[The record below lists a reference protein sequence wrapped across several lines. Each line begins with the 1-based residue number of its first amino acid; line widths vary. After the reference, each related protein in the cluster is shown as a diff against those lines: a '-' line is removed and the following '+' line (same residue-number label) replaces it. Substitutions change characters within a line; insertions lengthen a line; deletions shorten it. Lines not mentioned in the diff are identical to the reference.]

1 MSAVPAELASD
12 GRGGR
17 FALPVRARGIV
28 PFGACA
34 VVVGG
39 LGAESGGYY
48 PTAWG
53 AATVGALAV
62 ASGAAVRANGVR
74 AHGSFFGLFVGFAA
88 WVALET
94 MRPGA
99 ATRGVPEL
107 ERDLVYLAVAWAGLQ
122 LLRRETVAAAL
133 AGVASAVCAL
143 VLDGLVHI
151 LSPVHIAADAYEGRL
166 LFRPL
171 GYANACGILAAMG
184 AVIALGAAAR
194 SRAAAAA
201 LVPLTLA
208 LALSGSRG
216 AVLALLLGLAA
227 VAGLHPQRR
236 ELAGTALVVLP
247 VPAAIAVF
255 ALRSHVTDVDV
266 SSSVVARDCVIVGA
280 AACVAVVL
288 QAVLAAKRFRIVV
301 PVGPV
306 AVAAVAAAAA
316 AVAGA
321 ALGLG
326 DRTAYWRVAWL
337 DVRSHPLLGSGPGTF
352 AREWLAHRPVPTGA
366 LNAHNLYLETLAEL
380 GPLGLALLAATLAVP
395 LVVVVVR
402 RRSPIAA
409 VAAGAY
415 TTFLAHA
422 AVDWDWQMPAVAIAG
437 LLCGICALRA
447 AAGDER
453 PSRRT
458 LRPALALTSVVALAV
473 AAAGIGNAELSA
485 AARGRS
491 AEAARTAAALQPWS
505 AVPQRLLAEFA
516 LARGDR
522 AQARRLLSAALRR
535 DPTDAGS
542 WYDLALAGMP
552 AQREAAAARLAQL
565 DPFAVSRRAVA
576 GGSPSPAASPRR

>member
-1 MSAVPAELASD
+1 MSAVPAEIACD

-17 FALPVRARGIV
+17 FALPFRARGIAA
-28 PFGACA
+28 FGACA
-34 VVVGG
+34 VVVGA

-53 AATVGALAV
+53 IVTVGALAV
-62 ASGAAVRANGVR
+62 AAGAAVRAGGVR
-74 AHGSFFGLFVGFAA
+74 AHGSFLGLFVGFAA

-107 ERDLVYLAVAWAGLQ
+107 ERDLVYVAVAWAGLQ
-122 LLRRETVAAAL
+122 LLRGETVAAAL

-143 VLDGLVHI
+143 VLDGLIHV
-151 LSPVHIAADAYEGRL
+151 LSPVHIGADTYEGRL

-171 GYANACGILAAMG
+171 GYANACGVLAAMG
-184 AVIALGAAAR
+184 VVLALGAAAR
-194 SRAAAAA
+194 SRAAAIA

-236 ELAGTALVVLP
+236 ELAGTALVLLP
-247 VPAAIAVF
+247 VPAAIAMF

-280 AACVAVVL
+280 AAGVAVVL
-288 QAVLAAKRFRIVV
+288 QAVLAAQRLRIVV

-306 AVAAVAAAAA
+306 AVAAVAIAAA

-321 ALGLG
+321 ALGVG

-337 DVRSHPLLGSGPGTF
+337 DARSHPLLGSGPGTF

-380 GPLGLALLAATLAVP
+380 GPLGLALLVATLAVP
-395 LVVVVVR
+395 LVVVVR

-422 AVDWDWQMPAVAIAG
+422 AVDWDWQMPAVTIAG

-447 AAGDER
+447 AARDER
-453 PSRRT
+453 PSPRAQ
-458 LRPALALTSVVALAV
+458 RPALALTSLVALAV
-473 AAAGIGNAELSA
+473 AAAGVGNAELSA
-485 AARGRS
+485 AARGGS
-491 AEAARTAAALQPWS
+491 GEAARTAAALQPWS
-505 AVPQRLLAEFA
+505 AVPRRLLAELA

-522 AQARRLLSAALRR
+522 AQARRLLAAALRR

-542 WYDLALAGMP
+542 WYDLVLAGTP

-565 DPFAVSRRAVA
+565 DPLAVSRRAVA

>member
-1 MSAVPAELASD
+1 MSAVPAEIASE

-17 FALPVRARGIV
+17 FALPVRGRGIA

-34 VVVGG
+34 VVVGA

-53 AATVGALAV
+53 IATVAALAV
-62 ASGAAVRANGVR
+62 AAGAAVRAGGVR
-74 AHGSFFGLFVGFAA
+74 VHGSFLGLFVGFAA

-99 ATRGVPEL
+99 ATRAVPEL
-107 ERDLVYLAVAWAGLQ
+107 ERDLVYVAVAWAGLQ
-122 LLRRETVAAAL
+122 LIRRETVAAAV
-133 AGVASAVCAL
+133 AGVAAAVCAL
-143 VLDGLVHI
+143 VLDGLAHV

-184 AVIALGAAAR
+184 VVIALGAAAR
-194 SRAAAAA
+194 SRAAAIS

-216 AVLALLLGLAA
+216 AVLALFLGLAA
-227 VAGLHPQRR
+227 VVGLHPQRR
-236 ELAGTALVVLP
+236 ELAGTALVLLP

-266 SSSVVARDCVIVGA
+266 SSSVVARDCVIVGT

-288 QAVLAAKRFRIVV
+288 QAVLASQRFRIVV

-306 AVAAVAAAAA
+306 AVAAVAIAAA

-380 GPLGLALLAATLAVP
+380 GPLGLALLVATLAVP
-395 LVVVVVR
+395 LVVVVR
-402 RRSPIAA
+402 CRSPIAA

-422 AVDWDWQMPAVAIAG
+422 AVDWDWQMPAVTIAG

-453 PSRRT
+453 PSPRT
-458 LRPALALTSVVALAV
+458 LRPTLALASVVALAV
-473 AAAGIGNAELSA
+473 AAAGVGNAELAA

-491 AEAARTAAALQPWS
+491 GEAARTAAALQPWS
-505 AVPQRLLAEFA
+505 AVPRRLLAELA

-522 AQARRLLSAALRR
+522 AQARRLLAAALRR
-535 DPTDAGS
+535 DPADAGS
-542 WYDLALAGMP
+542 WYDLVLAGTP

-565 DPFAVSRRAVA
+565 DPLAVSRRAVA